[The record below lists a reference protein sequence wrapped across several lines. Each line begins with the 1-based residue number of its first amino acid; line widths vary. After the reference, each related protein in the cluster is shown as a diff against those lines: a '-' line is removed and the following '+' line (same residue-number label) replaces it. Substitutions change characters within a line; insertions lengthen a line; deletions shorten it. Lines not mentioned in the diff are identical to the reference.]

1 MVNVLITGGAG
12 FIGSHLVDSYCR
24 DGHTV
29 VILDNMS
36 SGRQENIEHWVN
48 SDIYQERL
56 FLHIEDISQYAV
68 CTLIED
74 YKIDIIHHVAARPRV
89 GYSIDY
95 PLQSNDENI
104 TNTVRVL
111 DAVKKMGGVKRVV
124 YSASSSAY
132 GTAAVFPT
140 PETAPV
146 HPLSPYALQK
156 YVGEEYCRL
165 FSELYGIDTV
175 SLRYFNVF
183 GPRSLADSQYS
194 AVIPIFMEQMLKC
207 ELVTIDGTGEQ
218 SRDFTYVENVVS
230 GNRLAAAF
238 EGQLKGRVFNI
249 ACGDNITL
257 NGLVGKLETLLGK
270 SAQKQYGVA
279 RPGDAFKTQADISQA
294 TAVLG
299 YRPVVSFDEGL
310 DKTIKWYVLGEQK

>member
-1 MVNVLITGGAG
+1 MANVLVTGGAG

-29 VILDNMS
+29 VILDNLS
-36 SGRQENIEHWVN
+36 SGRQENIEHWID
-48 SDIYQERL
+48 SGIYQKRL
-56 FLHIEDISQYAV
+56 FLRVEDISQYTV

-74 YKIDIIHHVAARPRV
+74 YHIDIIHHVAARPRV
-89 GYSIDY
+89 GYSVDH

-111 DAVKKMGGVKRVV
+111 DAARKMGGVKRVV

-132 GTAAVFPT
+132 GTATVFPT

-165 FSELYGIDTV
+165 FSELYGMDTV

-194 AVIPIFMEQMLKC
+194 AVIPIFVQQMMKG
-207 ELVTIDGTGEQ
+207 EDVTIDGLGEQ
-218 SRDFTYVENVVS
+218 SRDFTYVENVVQ
-230 GNRLAAAF
+230 GNRLAAAY
-238 EGQLKGRVFNI
+238 EGKLGGKVLNI
-249 ACGDNITL
+249 ACGDNIGI
-257 NGLVGKLETLLGK
+257 NQLVDKLEVLLGK
-270 SAQKQYGVA
+270 QARRVYGVS

-294 TAVLG
+294 TAVLD
-299 YRPVVSFDEGL
+299 YHPVVSFDEGL